1 MKLIKKSQ
9 RKVIFC
15 VCLQLFLSSYIVS
28 AIFETICDGKMSDVN
43 LYIIVPLKPVIYM
56 AIGGDAILLFAKEAI
71 AEQRDAADG
80 FIIAVKSFGRVCW

>member
-1 MKLIKKSQ
+1 
-9 RKVIFC
+9 
-15 VCLQLFLSSYIVS
+15 
-28 AIFETICDGKMSDVN
+28 MSDVY